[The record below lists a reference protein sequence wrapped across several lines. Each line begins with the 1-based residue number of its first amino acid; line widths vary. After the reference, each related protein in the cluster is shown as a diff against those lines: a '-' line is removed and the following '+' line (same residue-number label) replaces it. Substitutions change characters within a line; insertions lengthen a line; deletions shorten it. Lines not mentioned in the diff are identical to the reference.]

1 MCQTQPLEAFYG
13 RLVPKVK
20 GTRKF
25 SPIQVSH
32 SVLKDESLSTKS
44 LMAGLQCHVRWE
56 DLSNLELTREIQT
69 HWLQMKSGRY
79 LSLWAIHLIM
89 SIVFLYSY
97 SYGSPLSES
106 LPSWTSTRARSPGR
120 GFWTPT
126 TGRFDLYIVRKHKS
140 DKLDNNTVSLQIPEK
155 DHCGTEPDREGSD
168 QVSLI
173 SKCITSWLSFLS
185 LTWLMCCYRETQFDI
200 TVARWNSIWY
210 CICILTNLSVQWD
223 HGSPGPHDQPRRHE
237 GAPGQ
242 DGRGV

>member
-25 SPIQVSH
+25 SPIQVSQ
-32 SVLKDESLSTKS
+32 SVQKDESLSTKS

-89 SIVFLYSY
+89 LNVFLHSY
-97 SYGSPLSES
+97 SYGSPLPES

-126 TGRFDLYIVRKHKS
+126 TGRFDLYIVRKHKWHAWQQYCPSADTWERSLWDRARQRRVSPGLADFQMYHFMNFIFVS
-140 DKLDNNTVSLQIPEK
+140 DLTNVLLQG
-155 DHCGTEPDREGSD
+155 DSVWHHCG
-168 QVSLI
+168 QV
-173 SKCITSWLSFLS
+173 K
-185 LTWLMCCYRETQFDI
+185 
-200 TVARWNSIWY
+200 
-210 CICILTNLSVQWD
+210 
-223 HGSPGPHDQPRRHE
+223 
-237 GAPGQ
+237 
-242 DGRGV
+242 